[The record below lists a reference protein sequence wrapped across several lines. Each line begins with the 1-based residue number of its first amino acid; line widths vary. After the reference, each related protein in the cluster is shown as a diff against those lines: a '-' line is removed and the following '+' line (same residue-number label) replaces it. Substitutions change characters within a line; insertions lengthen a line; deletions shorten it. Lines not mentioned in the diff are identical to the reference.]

1 MSEERVHFEIRTQ
14 LESLRAEL
22 MTRHLIERRVC
33 KVHAEVGWRS
43 RPELIPEMSVM
54 QSCSSA
60 LWVLILLT
68 TTFTIGSESVN
79 GPVKVKLHDSAT
91 LPCSERCSGLARWT
105 LFSKRS
111 DTLAECDQTSCRSV
125 KEGYQMI
132 HDQYLK
138 GNLSLTITDADFS
151 KRGWYTSDCA
161 SKDVCDVHLQIEPL
175 NTTVEMMASESLIL
189 RVDVSDPVDVIYNS
203 AGTPGPSSGQI
214 CTVDGPSLQCKPEY
228 TRRSSLTSG
237 VELRRMA
244 PSDSGV
250 YTVMD
255 SRNKEV
261 IHTYTVTVQGSESVN
276 GPVKVKLHDSA
287 TLFCFER
294 CSGLARWTVF
304 HKRSDTLAE
313 CDQTSCR
320 SVKEGYQMIHDQY
333 LKGNLSLI
341 ITDADFSKR
350 GWYTSDCASK
360 DVCDVHLQIEQ
371 QETIPQ
377 VSDKLKMWKVVLP
390 WPELA
395 RQNSED

>member
-1 MSEERVHFEIRTQ
+1 MAQHPSRRLLSTCGIAGLEK

-91 LPCSERCSGLARWT
+91 LSCFERCSGLARWT
-105 LFSKRS
+105 VFHKRS

-132 HDQYLK
+132 QDQYLK

-175 NTTVEMMASESLIL
+175 NTTVEMMADESLIL
-189 RVDVSDPVDVIYNS
+189 RVDVSDAVDVTYNS
-203 AGTPGPSSGQI
+203 TGTPGPTSGQI
-214 CTVDGPSLQCKPEY
+214 CTVDGRSLQCKPEY
-228 TRRSSLTSG
+228 TQRSSLTSG
-237 VELRRMA
+237 VELRRMT

-255 SRNKEV
+255 KRNKEV
-261 IHTYTVTVQGSESVN
+261 IHTYTVTVQDVQQSSIWKDGYQKGNSDGYQKGSEDGYRN
-276 GPVKVKLHDSA
+276 GLGIGAGVFGVIALALGVILGMFAGPQVRRLMGLCVQTFRGEDPSDRK
-287 TLFCFER
+287 R
-294 CSGLARWTVF
+294 GNPSGGLQAEDIESGVALAR
-304 HKRSDTLAE
+304 A
-313 CDQTSCR
+313 
-320 SVKEGYQMIHDQY
+320 
-333 LKGNLSLI
+333 
-341 ITDADFSKR
+341 
-350 GWYTSDCASK
+350 
-360 DVCDVHLQIEQ
+360 
-371 QETIPQ
+371 PQ
-377 VSDKLKMWKVVLP
+377 
-390 WPELA
+390 PEL
-395 RQNSED
+395 